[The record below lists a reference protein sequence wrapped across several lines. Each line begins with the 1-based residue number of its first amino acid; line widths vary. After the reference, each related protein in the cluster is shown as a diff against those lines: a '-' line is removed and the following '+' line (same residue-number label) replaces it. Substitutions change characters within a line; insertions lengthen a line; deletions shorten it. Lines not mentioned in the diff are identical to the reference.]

1 MLCERLKMMKAV
13 VCVLPVSLYSCLL
26 RHTLQ
31 LARLCMVAL
40 KAFSQAA
47 IRLQE
52 IPTNP
57 IIRLLLDSR
66 FEKRHVSDFSRTVL
80 FILPFQTPQDLSCVA
95 FVLASCVYMSCIR
108 QADGYNVHV
117 QSILHSI
124 RELVA
129 ANHVLSNVRV
139 LHGPSWQSFQRRCF
153 R

>member
-1 MLCERLKMMKAV
+1 MLCERLKLLKAV
-13 VCVLPVSLYSCLL
+13 VCVLPVSLYSCIL

-66 FEKRHVSDFSRTVL
+66 LEKRHVSDCSRTVFL
-80 FILPFQTPQDLSCVA
+80 VLPFPMPQDLSCVA
-95 FVLASCVYMSCIR
+95 FVLA
-108 QADGYNVHV
+108 
-117 QSILHSI
+117 
-124 RELVA
+124 
-129 ANHVLSNVRV
+129 
-139 LHGPSWQSFQRRCF
+139 
-153 R
+153 